1 VVPEP
6 TPARRLLAL
15 AALVVA
21 GEVVFGLPFHVARFF
36 RPTVLAALGI
46 GNAELGGLFAA
57 YGALAM
63 LSYFPGGLLADR
75 WPART
80 LMTLALVL
88 TAVGGLVLAS
98 LPDLRVFLAVHA
110 GFGVTTI
117 LLFWAALIRATR
129 EWGGRA
135 GQGRAFGALEAGRGL
150 TAALLASLAL
160 LPFHAAFADPSAAT
174 QAERLEALR
183 RVYLVYTA
191 ATFLAALLVRLCVPA
206 GPSRS
211 AAHDQPSS
219 RDHADPAVSPA
230 DRHATASR
238 ADAASRPNH
247 PAAASIPD
255 HADAAASP
263 ADPHAT
269 ASQTEAASR
278 PNRPAPSSAALT
290 PSQLTRVLATPT
302 IWLHALLVL
311 TAYCAYKGLDNY
323 ALLVMAAERA
333 DELAGAR
340 VGVLSAWLRPFAALL
355 AGLLADRLTPSR
367 VTAACFAALVL
378 GDLALACVEPG
389 RGVLLWAGVA
399 VTCAAAFGLRGV
411 YFAVLEETRVPP
423 AATGIAVGVVSAV
436 GFAPDV
442 FFAPLTGWLLDRSP
456 GVAGHRHVFL
466 VLAAAAAV
474 GLIVSLRLRKAPQF
488 RPVDAEE
495 PRC

>member
-1 VVPEP
+1 MVPEP

-88 TAVGGLVLAS
+88 TAVGGVVLAS
-98 LPDLRVFLAVHA
+98 LPDLRVFLVVHA

-160 LPFHAAFADPSAAT
+160 LPFHAAFADPSVAT

-206 GPSRS
+206 EP
-211 AAHDQPSS
+211 
-219 RDHADPAVSPA
+219 SPA
-230 DRHATASR
+230 AANAQASTSR
-238 ADAASRPNH
+238 ADAA
-247 PAAASIPD
+247 AS
-255 HADAAASP
+255 A
-263 ADPHAT
+263 
-269 ASQTEAASR
+269 
-278 PNRPAPSSAALT
+278 AALT
-290 PSQLTRVLATPT
+290 PSQLATPT

-323 ALLVMAAERA
+323 ALLVMAVERA

-355 AGLLADRLTPSR
+355 AGLLADRLSPSR

-474 GLIVSLRLRKAPQF
+474 GLAVSLRLRKAPQF
-488 RPVDAEE
+488 RPVDAGE